1 MTAGVFAALL
11 AWGMVTG
18 IDLVS
23 FLQVMVARPLV
34 AATVAGAIVGDSM
47 SGVLVGMLLEL
58 YALEV
63 LPVGGARYPD
73 YGPAAVAGTVA
84 AAGGGMAMLGVGAV
98 VGLLVAYAGEGSIT
112 ILRRRNTRR
121 VREAAASLDA
131 GNFRT
136 IQRVQLGGIT
146 WDAFRA
152 LLLTGAGL
160 GLALAA
166 QRWPPVSPR
175 AGILLTAVLAGI
187 GLGSAVLNGK
197 RLVQGRGGA
206 AWLGVGIAGGV
217 AWLLL
222 R

>member
-1 MTAGVFAALL
+1 VTAGVFAALL
-11 AWGMVTG
+11 AWGMVAG

-34 AATVAGAIVGDSM
+34 AATVAGAIVGDPV

-84 AAGGGMAMLGVGAV
+84 AAGGGMDMLGVGAV

-121 VREAAASLDA
+121 VRAVAESLDA
-131 GNFRT
+131 GDFRM
-136 IQRVQLGGIT
+136 IQRVQLGGIM
-146 WDAFRA
+146 WDAARA

-160 GLALAA
+160 GLGLAA
-166 QRWPPVSPR
+166 QRWPPVAPR
-175 AGILLTAVLAGI
+175 AGILLTAVLVGI

-197 RLVQGRGGA
+197 RLAQGRAGTVWLGLGVAGGA
-206 AWLGVGIAGGV
+206 AWL
-217 AWLLL
+217 LL